1 MTLETTAMTAKASK
15 FKAIRMLIRMKWI
28 SNAI

>member
-1 MTLETTAMTAKASK
+1 MTLDTTAVTAKASK
-15 FKAIRMLIRMKWI
+15 FKTIRMLIRMKWI